1 MNPIQPRRV
10 IDLLGNGA
18 INIIFIL
25 LEQTLN
31 TLCSF
36 VPLKFSLSRSCER
49 PEYLR
54 PSPLSWKRQIPFSSA
69 ICLILALFSPQAA
82 ISASSLP
89 RFPPQPPPPTPLFVF
104 LLISLC
110 PYSIASHLS
119 AHPSEASSLPSH
131 QMYPLP
137 PFTNGNPQRFPGP
150 NHWCQ
155 FRAAP
160 KRTRCP
166 ICIPPSPTPTTPSS
180 TASTPQDIPHSQTFL
195 RRVNRVDAA

>member
-1 MNPIQPRRV
+1 MAP
-10 IDLLGNGA
+10 L
-18 INIIFIL
+18 
-25 LEQTLN
+25 TLYLFFWN
-31 TLCSF
+31 KPLTCFVLSF
-36 VPLKFSLSRSCER
+36 LSSFLSRSCER

-82 ISASSLP
+82 VSASSLP
-89 RFPPQPPPPTPLFVF
+89 RFPHPRPPIPLFVF

-110 PYSIASHLS
+110 PYSISSHLS

-137 PFTNGNPQRFPGP
+137 PFTRGNPQRFPGP

-160 KRTRCP
+160 RRTRCP
-166 ICIPPSPTPTTPSS
+166 ICIPPPPPLPPPPPPPLHPTRHPRFPDILQKSELSRCGVTTW
-180 TASTPQDIPHSQTFL
+180 
-195 RRVNRVDAA
+195 AAHF